1 MTVGAGAGPARLRQ
15 AAEEHAARFPPLL
28 AEAQRLAMSITPG
41 THGRRRE
48 GTGEEFWQFRPAMP
62 GDEWRSIDW
71 RRSARGDA
79 HFIRQHEWQAAQS
92 VLIWVDGGRSMAFSG
107 DPGRR
112 AAKIDHARVLA
123 MALAILLLRGGERVG
138 LLDDPS
144 PPRAGRAQVE
154 RLIAGLIGPDPED
167 DHTEPTQ
174 RLFPR
179 GARAVMFSDFLG
191 DMDAISR
198 TLKQA
203 ARQGVHGA
211 LVQLLD
217 PVEEAF
223 PFDGRTTFHSM
234 SGKIRFETLRARG
247 LKDSYLQKLAARKAF
262 LATQARQA
270 GWQYLCHHGD
280 DSPLSAL
287 MWLYTILQR
296 GH

>member
-1 MTVGAGAGPARLRQ
+1 MTAQAGHGPARLRQ

-28 AEAQRLAMSITPG
+28 AEAQRLATSVTPG
-41 THGRRRE
+41 AHGRRRE

-62 GDEWRSIDW
+62 GDEWRNIDW
-71 RRSARGDA
+71 RRSARGDS

-92 VLIWVDGGRSMAFSG
+92 VLIWVDDGRSMAFSG

-112 AAKIDHARVLA
+112 PAKIDRARVLA
-123 MALAILLLRGGERVG
+123 LALAILLLRGGERVG
-138 LLDDPS
+138 LMDDPT
-144 PPRAGRAQVE
+144 PPRTGRAQLD
-154 RLIAGLIGPDPED
+154 RLMAGLIGPERDD
-167 DHTEPTQ
+167 DHVSPVAQ
-174 RLFPR
+174 LFPR
-179 GARAVMFSDFLG
+179 GARAVLFSDFLG
-191 DMDAISR
+191 DTDDVVN
-198 TLKQA
+198 TLRQA
-203 ARQGVHGA
+203 AGQGVHGA

-247 LKDSYLQKLAARKAF
+247 LRESYLDRLAARKDL
-262 LATQARQA
+262 LASHARRA

-287 MWLYTILQR
+287 MWLYSTLQR
-296 GH
+296 GR